1 MNNGQPIA
9 LRILLVL
16 CLFALLAPT
25 TPAQA
30 ASRAKKGSA
39 AKTKSGGNQRL
50 GPLLAEPLSKSQ
62 QRAQCQNNLRKANR
76 SGC

>member
-16 CLFALLAPT
+16 CLFALLAPA

-30 ASRAKKGSA
+30 ANRAKKGSA

-50 GPLLAEPLSKSQ
+50 GALLAGQTDKSK